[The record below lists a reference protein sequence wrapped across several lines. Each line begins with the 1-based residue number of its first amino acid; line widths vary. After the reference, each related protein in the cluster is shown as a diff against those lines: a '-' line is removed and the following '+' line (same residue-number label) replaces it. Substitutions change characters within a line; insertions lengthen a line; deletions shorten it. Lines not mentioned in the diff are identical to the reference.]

1 MHPNACV
8 WGSLE
13 SCINLFTHRSHLLR
27 VQPVL
32 RSLVHGDWAG
42 GRRRCSAN
50 WEGFPTSHSEVVLA
64 TCGRLLFVTLGL
76 FLLSLRRFC
85 RIRLETGID
94 VGRLT
99 SEGKKLCSRAAV
111 CTQSLAASLNHH
123 GVQTNHPDFSGGT
136 LFFREG
142 EEGRVS
148 HSLPR
153 SAALLPE

>member
-13 SCINLFTHRSHLLR
+13 SCINLFTHHSHLLR

-94 VGRLT
+94 GGRLT
-99 SEGKKLCSRAAV
+99 SEGKKLCSWAAV